1 MNTELLTFALTTLT
15 AFIAIMNPV
24 ATSTNFIGI
33 VAGRSKASK
42 LRIAKKSCITAFI
55 ITVTFTL
62 VGKWIFQLFGITIPA
77 FKITGGILMFWI
89 GFEMLMFQKS
99 KMQSQT
105 NNNGENIKSISVEI
119 DNIKEKEND
128 DIIKEE
134 DDNIAT
140 TPIAIPILAGPGTLV
155 TAMNTVTE
163 GTTIHTIIAIIVFAF
178 MITLTY
184 LSFIGAD
191 RIVSRLGANMIKV
204 ISKIMGLI
212 LAIIGTGMI
221 ITGIKM
227 AIAMP

>member
-15 AFIAIMNPV
+15 GFIAIMNPI

-33 VAGRSKASK
+33 VAGRSKESK
-42 LRIAKKSCITAFI
+42 WRIAKKSCIMAFI

-99 KMQSQT
+99 KIQSQT
-105 NNNGENIKSISVEI
+105 NNKGA
-119 DNIKEKEND
+119 ND
-128 DIIKEE
+128 ASATHAPTDT
-134 DDNIAT
+134 DDDDDIAT

-155 TAMNTVTE
+155 TAMNTVTD

-178 MITLTY
+178 MITVTY
-184 LSFIGAD
+184 FSFLGAD
-191 RIVSRLGANMIKV
+191 RIISKLGPNMIKV
-204 ISKIMGLI
+204 ISKMMGLI

-221 ITGIKM
+221 ITGIKL
-227 AIAMP
+227 AFEMPL

>member
-15 AFIAIMNPV
+15 GFIAIMNPI
-24 ATSTNFIGI
+24 ATSTNFIAI

-62 VGKWIFQLFGITIPA
+62 IGKWIFQLFGITIPA
-77 FKITGGILMFWI
+77 FKITGGIMMFWI
-89 GFEMLMFQKS
+89 GFEMLMFQRS
-99 KMQSQT
+99 KIQSQT
-105 NNNGENIKSISVEI
+105 NNNGGNNDNDSADLKSM
-119 DNIKEKEND
+119 
-128 DIIKEE
+128 EE
-134 DDNIAT
+134 DNDIAI

-155 TAMNTVTE
+155 AAMNSVTE
-163 GTTIHTIIAIIVFAF
+163 GTTIHTIIAIIVFTF
-178 MITLTY
+178 MIIITY
-184 LSFIGAD
+184 FSFIGAD
-191 RIVSRLGANMIKV
+191 RIVSRLGSNMIKV

-227 AIAMP
+227 AIDMPL

>member
-15 AFIAIMNPV
+15 AFIAIMNPI

-33 VAGRSKASK
+33 VAGRSRISK

-105 NNNGENIKSISVEI
+105 NNSNGENR
-119 DNIKEKEND
+119 END
-128 DIIKEE
+128 SADLNSIE
-134 DDNIAT
+134 DDNDIAT

-155 TAMNTVTE
+155 TAMNSVTD
-163 GTTIHTIIAIIVFAF
+163 GTTIHMLITIIVFAF
-178 MITLTY
+178 MMFFTY
-184 LSFIGAD
+184 FSFIGAD
-191 RIVSRLGANMIKV
+191 RIISSLGKNMIKV

-227 AIAMP
+227 VIAMPQ

>member
-15 AFIAIMNPV
+15 GFIAIMNPI

-33 VAGRSKASK
+33 VAGRSKESK
-42 LRIAKKSCITAFI
+42 LRIAKKSCIMAFI

-99 KMQSQT
+99 KIQSQT
-105 NNNGENIKSISVEI
+105 NNKGA
-119 DNIKEKEND
+119 ND
-128 DIIKEE
+128 ERATHPPTDT
-134 DDNIAT
+134 DDDDDDIAT

-155 TAMNTVTE
+155 TAMNTVTD

-178 MITLTY
+178 MITVTY
-184 LSFIGAD
+184 FSFLGAD
-191 RIVSRLGANMIKV
+191 RIISKLGPNMIKV
-204 ISKIMGLI
+204 ISKMMGLI

-221 ITGIKM
+221 ITGIKL
-227 AIAMP
+227 AFEMPL